1 MAANF
6 SSHVQNAISSI
17 RNMSFLER
25 FLINKKYFT
34 QLMEKFK
41 FRKYMNFVVKI
52 KQIYSSEITVLRLS
66 KMVC

>member
-1 MAANF
+1 MGVN
-6 SSHVQNAISSI
+6 SSLPVPSVISSI

-34 QLMEKFK
+34 QLMK
-41 FRKYMNFVVKI
+41 KYMNFVVKI